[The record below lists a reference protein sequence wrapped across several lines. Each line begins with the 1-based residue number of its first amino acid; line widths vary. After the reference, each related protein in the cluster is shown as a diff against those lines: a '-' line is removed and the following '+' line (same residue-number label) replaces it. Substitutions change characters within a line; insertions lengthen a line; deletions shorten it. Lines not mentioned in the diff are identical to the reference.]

1 VGIED
6 SFWNNEEGDA
16 YDEKIYKS
24 TMFFMHLPVGS
35 CGEKENVYFQSE
47 TSVAETQRSEAVPET
62 DDTQISEENGIQTEK
77 CFVYICGAVNT
88 PGVYEVT
95 QNARLYEVIEAA
107 GGLTEDAAEESVNQA
122 REIVDGEMVRI
133 LTQEEAAK
141 DGLEEA
147 GERTETGVDGE
158 TAQDS
163 DGRIDLNL
171 ATAAELMTL
180 SGIGQTKADS
190 IIRYREK
197 NGSFSS
203 VEEIKQV
210 EGIKEGVYNRIKD
223 HIKVK

>member
-1 VGIED
+1 MTKKFIKVLCFSCICLL
-6 SFWNNEEGDA
+6 A
-16 YDEKIYKS
+16 AA
-24 TMFFMHLPVGS
+24 

-107 GGLTEDAAEESVNQA
+107 GGLTE
-122 REIVDGEMVRI
+122 
-133 LTQEEAAK
+133 EEAAK

>member
-1 VGIED
+1 MTKKFIKVLCF
-6 SFWNNEEGDA
+6 SCLCLLA
-16 YDEKIYKS
+16 AA
-24 TMFFMHLPVGS
+24 

-47 TSVAETQRSEAVPET
+47 TSVAETQQSETVPEA
-62 DDTQISEENGIQTEK
+62 DSTQISEENGIQTEKRPQPEK

-107 GGLTEDAAEESVNQA
+107 GGLTEDAAEASVNQA

-158 TAQDS
+158 AAQDS

-180 SGIGQTKADS
+180 SGIGQSKADS

-197 NGSFSS
+197 NGAFSS

>member
-1 VGIED
+1 MTKKFIKVLCFSCICLL
-6 SFWNNEEGDA
+6 A
-16 YDEKIYKS
+16 AA
-24 TMFFMHLPVGS
+24 

-47 TSVAETQRSEAVPET
+47 TSVTEAQQNEETPVT
-62 DDTQISEENGIQTEK
+62 DSTQISEENSTQTEPDTQSVQKVQSEK
-77 CFVYICGAVNT
+77 CFVYICGAVRS
-88 PGVYEVT
+88 PGVYEVG
-95 QNARLYEVIEAA
+95 QNARIYEVVEAA
-107 GGLTEDAAEESVNQA
+107 GGLTAEAAAESVNQA
-122 REIVDGEMVRI
+122 REIVDGEMIRI
-133 LTQEEAAK
+133 LTREEAAGT
-141 DGLEEA
+141 GLEET
-147 GERTETGVDGE
+147 GEQPGTGTDCK
-158 TAQDS
+158 TAEEA

-180 SGIGQTKADS
+180 SGIGQSKADS

>member
-1 VGIED
+1 
-6 SFWNNEEGDA
+6 
-16 YDEKIYKS
+16 
-24 TMFFMHLPVGS
+24 
-35 CGEKENVYFQSE
+35 
-47 TSVAETQRSEAVPET
+47 
-62 DDTQISEENGIQTEK
+62 
-77 CFVYICGAVNT
+77 
-88 PGVYEVT
+88 
-95 QNARLYEVIEAA
+95 
-107 GGLTEDAAEESVNQA
+107 
-122 REIVDGEMVRI
+122 MVRI

-163 DGRIDLNL
+163 DGRI
-171 ATAAELMTL
+171 
-180 SGIGQTKADS
+180 
-190 IIRYREK
+190 RYREK

>member
-1 VGIED
+1 MTKKFIKVLCF
-6 SFWNNEEGDA
+6 SCLCLLA
-16 YDEKIYKS
+16 AA
-24 TMFFMHLPVGS
+24 

-47 TSVAETQRSEAVPET
+47 TSVAETQQSETVPEA
-62 DDTQISEENGIQTEK
+62 DSTQISEENGIQTEKRPQPEK

-95 QNARLYEVIEAA
+95 KNARLYEVIEAA
-107 GGLTEDAAEESVNQA
+107 GGLTEDAAEASVNQA

-141 DGLEEA
+141 DGLEA

-158 TAQDS
+158 AAQDS

-180 SGIGQTKADS
+180 SGIGQSKADS

-197 NGSFSS
+197 NGAFSS

>member
-1 VGIED
+1 M
-6 SFWNNEEGDA
+6 FC
-16 YDEKIYKS
+16 IY
-24 TMFFMHLPVGS
+24 LRG
-35 CGEKENVYFQSE
+35 G
-47 TSVAETQRSEAVPET
+47 
-62 DDTQISEENGIQTEK
+62 
-77 CFVYICGAVNT
+77 NT

>member
-1 VGIED
+1 MTKKFIKVLCFSCICLL
-6 SFWNNEEGDA
+6 A
-16 YDEKIYKS
+16 AA
-24 TMFFMHLPVGS
+24 

-141 DGLEEA
+141 DGLEE
-147 GERTETGVDGE
+147 

>member
-1 VGIED
+1 MTKKFIKVLCFSCICLL
-6 SFWNNEEGDA
+6 A
-16 YDEKIYKS
+16 AA
-24 TMFFMHLPVGS
+24 

-47 TSVAETQRSEAVPET
+47 MSVAETQRSEAVPET
-62 DDTQISEENGIQTEK
+62 DETQISEENGIQTEPDTQSVQKVQSEK
-77 CFVYICGAVNT
+77 CFVYICGAVRS
-88 PGVYEVT
+88 PGVYEVG
-95 QNARLYEVIEAA
+95 QNARIYEVVEAA
-107 GGLTEDAAEESVNQA
+107 GGLTAEAAAESVNQA

-158 TAQDS
+158 AAQDS

>member
-1 VGIED
+1 MTKKFIKVLCFSCICLL
-6 SFWNNEEGDA
+6 A
-16 YDEKIYKS
+16 AA
-24 TMFFMHLPVGS
+24 

-47 TSVAETQRSEAVPET
+47 TSVAETQRSEAVPE
-62 DDTQISEENGIQTEK
+62 TEK

>member
-1 VGIED
+1 MTKKFIKVLCFSCICLL
-6 SFWNNEEGDA
+6 A
-16 YDEKIYKS
+16 AA
-24 TMFFMHLPVGS
+24 

-107 GGLTEDAAEESVNQA
+107 GGLTEDAA
-122 REIVDGEMVRI
+122 
-133 LTQEEAAK
+133 
-141 DGLEEA
+141 
-147 GERTETGVDGE
+147 
-158 TAQDS
+158 
-163 DGRIDLNL
+163 
-171 ATAAELMTL
+171 AELMTL